1 MEWHYVEVVIEENIE
16 GVIKIPNGGYKY
28 LVENIN
34 RKLSLAKI
42 ASSHKGKEI
51 IDDVIDNDLPKLV
64 EVLRNRRK

>member
-1 MEWHYVEVVIEENIE
+1 M
-16 GVIKIPNGGYKY
+16 PNGYKY

-51 IDDVIDNDLPKLV
+51 IDDVIENDLPKLIKI
-64 EVLRNRRK
+64 LRYRGR

>member
-51 IDDVIDNDLPKLV
+51 IDDVIENDLPKLV